1 MKRHPTEWEKMF
13 ANHIGNK
20 GLIVRVPEEHIQLSK
35 KKKKKK
41 NQITQFKT
49 GTKYLTLFQQKHAK
63 CQYIAEHHQS
73 SEKCKT
79 KMKYHLT
86 FVWMAVIKNR

>member
-20 GLIVRVPEEHIQLSK
+20 GLIVKVQKEHIQLS

-49 GTKYLTLFQQKHAK
+49 GTKNLTLFQQRHA
-63 CQYIAEHHQS
+63 
-73 SEKCKT
+73 
-79 KMKYHLT
+79 
-86 FVWMAVIKNR
+86 NG

>member
-1 MKRHPTEWEKMF
+1 MF

-20 GLIVRVPEEHIQLSK
+20 GLIVKVQKEHIQLS
-35 KKKKKK
+35 KKKKK

-49 GTKYLTLFQQKHAK
+49 GTKNLTLFQQRHANGWH
-63 CQYIAEHHQS
+63 IAEHHQS

-86 FVWMAVIKNR
+86 SVWMAVIKNRR